1 MWSYESIMS
10 QRSGAQR
17 PFIVPLFVG
26 GEISVPTVDR
36 RPFSMSVVWLIG
48 GTSLG
53 LAVLLWWV
61 WLSGRRKTQSRVRAL
76 PEIIDIK
83 D

>member
-1 MWSYESIMS
+1 
-10 QRSGAQR
+10 
-17 PFIVPLFVG
+17 
-26 GEISVPTVDR
+26 
-36 RPFSMSVVWLIG
+36 MSVVWLIG